1 MGRYKFDKFLI
12 RFSKDTQ
19 IAIIKDLIECYG
31 INDGDYDW
39 NIIDIR
45 VKKANRALRHRFADT
60 IAKLEAFD
68 KTEISGLYEILENGE
83 RDICVSA
90 ACFARITGRNRKTV
104 RKNAHRFANYT
115 TQQNDN
121 LRQSTKNCSAKT
133 HNAPTKNYICFNFL
147 WFFVSLY

>member
-104 RKNAHRFANYT
+104 VDWINKGFIATTGYSRGRGRINIMIRKT
-115 TQQNDN
+115 IKKLKQM
-121 LRQSTKNCSAKT
+121 
-133 HNAPTKNYICFNFL
+133 
-147 WFFVSLY
+147 